1 MSKLF
6 IYLTQQISAHLYCS
20 TNSEKATPPQ
30 IKLFIIEELHNATN
44 TRKIQIQKLHSC

>member
-6 IYLTQQISAHLYCS
+6 IYLKQQISAHLYCS

-30 IKLFIIEELHNATN
+30 IKLFIIVELQNAMN
-44 TRKIQIQKLHSC
+44 TRKIQIQKLH